1 MTAHLTMRIP
11 PVKRADLERMGPSP
25 CVRNVVDL
33 TDGSD
38 WRLGAALL
46 TLLRSLDGRFGVSW
60 DSRKK

>member
-1 MTAHLTMRIP
+1 M
-11 PVKRADLERMGPSP
+11 KRADLERMGPSP